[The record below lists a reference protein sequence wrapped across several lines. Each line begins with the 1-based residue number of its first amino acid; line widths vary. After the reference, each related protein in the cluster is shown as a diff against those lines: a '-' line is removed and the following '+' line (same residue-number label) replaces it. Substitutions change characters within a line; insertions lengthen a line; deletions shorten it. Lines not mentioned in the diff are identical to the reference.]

1 MCINLTECHLLL
13 LAQVQFVEGGRDCR
27 PEFSQPIYS
36 FYASSND
43 SYPAAVGAV
52 RVDGCGGGGD
62 DGPSDAAA
70 SVAFEVAR
78 KDQGRFSVLSNG
90 TVVLNR

>member
-1 MCINLTECHLLL
+1 MTEHRL

-52 RVDGCGGGGD
+52 EVAGCGGGGD
-62 DGPSDAAA
+62 DGPSA

>member
-1 MCINLTECHLLL
+1 M
-13 LAQVQFVEGGRDCR
+13 EGGRDCR

-43 SYPAAVGAV
+43 SYPASVGAV
-52 RVDGCGGGGD
+52 QVAGCGD
-62 DGPSDAAA
+62 DHSA
-70 SVAFEVAR
+70 SLAFEVSR
-78 KDQGRFSVLSNG
+78 KEQGRFSVLSNG

>member
-1 MCINLTECHLLL
+1 MKKLKRIYYYVNNLLS
-13 LAQVQFVEGGRDCR
+13 QVEFVEGGRDCR

-43 SYPAAVGAV
+43 SYPASVGAV
-52 RVDGCGGGGD
+52 QVAGCG
-62 DGPSDAAA
+62 DGEDHSAPL
-70 SVAFEVAR
+70 AFEVAR
-78 KDQGRFSVLSNG
+78 KEQGRFSVLSNG

>member
-1 MCINLTECHLLL
+1 M
-13 LAQVQFVEGGRDCR
+13 EGGRDCR

-43 SYPAAVGAV
+43 SFPASVGAV
-52 RVDGCGGGGD
+52 QVTSCGGDSD
-62 DGPSDAAA
+62 DDPSG
-70 SVAFEVAR
+70 SLAFEVAR
-78 KDQGRFSVLSNG
+78 KEQSRFSVLSNG